1 MSASLRLYGDETVK
15 FTYEGERYCVHVH
28 NDECP
33 DDPRSWD
40 TPFSTMACFHRRY
53 RLGDDV
59 GTSNPEEFWRGL
71 VRKIV
76 PESEVFAAVE
86 SGAVTGIRI
95 AENAENKELIDVYE
109 TYSWNTPVGSSE
121 PEECLAY
128 EGIRKESLYEYIE
141 DDLTI
146 YNCQQLLEP
155 YLEWLPLWLYDHSG
169 ITMSCGARTYPY
181 NDAWDSGCVGWIVAM
196 KDKIIQETA
205 EILRGEDG
213 KPILVEYKHDGGP
226 STYGVMSRPL
236 TDETWR
242 KRAIEVMEG
251 EVEVYDQYLRGEVYG
266 YTLLKEEDGEWIE
279 QESVWGFYGD
289 DVMENGISDSVPG
302 LAAAVESDQYE
313 TGTATRHVAV
323 SYSF

>member
-1 MSASLRLYGDETVK
+1 MSISLKKQVPSLYLVGDQTVK

-33 DDPRSWD
+33 DNPRSWD
-40 TPFSTMACFHRRY
+40 TPISTMACFHRRY
-53 RLGDDV
+53 RLGDDIK
-59 GTSNPEEFWRGL
+59 TSDPEEFWRGL

-95 AENAENKELIDVYE
+95 TKNADNEELIDVYE

-146 YNCQQLLEP
+146 CDCQQFLEP

-181 NDAWDSGCVGWIVAM
+181 NDDWDSGCVGWIIM
-196 KDKIIQETA
+196 TKETA
-205 EILRGEDG
+205 LKERIGC
-213 KPILVEYKHDGGP
+213 Y
-226 STYGVMSRPL
+226 
-236 TDETWR
+236 DESNWR
-242 KRAIEVMEG
+242 EKAIADMKAEVAL
-251 EVEVYDQYLRGEVYG
+251 YDQYLTGDVYG
-266 YTLLKEEDGEWIE
+266 YTLLKEEDGEWVE
-279 QESVWGFYGD
+279 QDSCWGFYGD
-289 DVMENGISDSVPG
+289 DVMANGISDNVPG
-302 LAAAVESDQYE
+302 LAAAVESNQYE
-313 TGTATRHVAV
+313 TGKAERHVSV

>member
-1 MSASLRLYGDETVK
+1 MSISLKKQVPSLYLGGDQTVK

-28 NDECP
+28 DDECP
-33 DDPRSWD
+33 DNPRSWGE
-40 TPFSTMACFHRRY
+40 PATMACFHRRY

-59 GTSNPEEFWRGL
+59 GTSDPEEFWRGL

-76 PESEVFAAVE
+76 PASEVFAAVE
-86 SGAVTGIRI
+86 SGAATGIRI
-95 AENAENKELIDVYE
+95 TENADNEELIDVYE

-169 ITMSCGARTYPY
+169 ITMSCGTRTYPY
-181 NDAWDSGCVGWIVAM
+181 NDAWDSGCVGWIIM
-196 KDKIIQETA
+196 TKETA
-205 EILRGEDG
+205 LRERIGCCNE
-213 KPILVEYKHDGGP
+213 
-226 STYGVMSRPL
+226 SN
-236 TDETWR
+236 WR
-242 KRAIEVMEG
+242 EKAIADMEAEVAL
-251 EVEVYDQYLRGEVYG
+251 YDQYLTGDVYG
-266 YTLLKEEDGEWIE
+266 YTLLKEEDGEWVE

-313 TGTATRHVAV
+313 TGTATRHVSV